1 MNPIPR
7 IRPLLA
13 GTIMT
18 LVLALTF
25 SPCLAA
31 LSINRIIPDG
41 RVMVEQDGRVV
52 QVLSEEAP
60 FPQGQMLATE
70 GRCGVRL
77 DDFYLVADD
86 RSRFAIN
93 DGAGQR
99 EVLLEQGTLY
109 FAISRLPGQLVLL
122 TPAGGVTVQQLVLKA
137 SGEGGL
143 LKGYM
148 AVSPGHTEIGV
159 LEGGAMVVSTP
170 EGEITITEGRQ
181 ITLAQANLFNEEGGE
196 TPAPPEEQDEDD
208 KVPVTYWVLG
218 GVGGAAAVAGA
229 VALGTG
235 GSGGGSGG
243 GGGGNSSPV
252 N

>member
-7 IRPLLA
+7 IRPLLT
-13 GTIMT
+13 GTILT

-31 LSINRIIPDG
+31 LSINRIIPEG
-41 RVMVEQDGRVV
+41 RVLVQQDGRVV

-86 RSRFAIN
+86 QSRFAIS
-93 DGAGQR
+93 DGPGQR
-99 EVLLEQGTLY
+99 EVLLERGTLY
-109 FAISRLPGQLVLL
+109 FAISRLPGQLLL
-122 TPAGGVTVQQLVLKA
+122 VTPAGGVTVQQLILQT

-159 LEGGAMVVSTP
+159 LDGGAMVVSTP
-170 EGEITITEGRQ
+170 DGEMTITEGRQ
-181 ITLAQANLFNEEGGE
+181 ITLAQANLFNEEAGQ
-196 TPAPPEEQDEDD
+196 TPPQAEGSDDEE
-208 KVPVTYWVLG
+208 KVPAAYYWVAG
-218 GVGGAAAVAGA
+218 GVGVAAVAAGIW
-229 VALGTG
+229 AL
-235 GSGGGSGG
+235 SSGG
-243 GGGGNSSPV
+243 GGGGHGNSSPSD
-252 N
+252 